1 MLKRRELLQYS
12 GGLLALSCLPA
23 GAKTDGMNRVITT
36 LTRFDKTIS
45 KQHIISTISDLKKAK
60 GHLALK
66 VLQNDTGILIIEER
80 RSVISS
86 QQVSYK
92 KLEL

>member
-23 GAKTDGMNRVITT
+23 GSKPDDMKEVVTT
-36 LTRFDKTIS
+36 LTRFDKTLS
-45 KQHIISTISDLKKAK
+45 NQQMLSNISDRRKAK

-66 VLQNDTGILIIEER
+66 ILQNDTEILLVEER
-80 RSVISS
+80 RAHSRSELK
-86 QQVSYK
+86 SYK
-92 KLEL
+92 KLDF